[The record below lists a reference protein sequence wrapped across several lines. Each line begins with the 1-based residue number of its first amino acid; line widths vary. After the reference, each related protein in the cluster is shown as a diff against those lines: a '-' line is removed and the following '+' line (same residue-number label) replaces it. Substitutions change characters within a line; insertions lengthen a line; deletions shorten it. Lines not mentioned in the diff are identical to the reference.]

1 MIVIFTISIINVLII
16 IVIAIIVIVVYII
29 IIIIINQPFDDM
41 LGLDQL
47 YSLIKYVIN
56 VFNYH

>member
-1 MIVIFTISIINVLII
+1 MIVIFTISIINVLKT
-16 IVIAIIVIVVYII
+16 IVIAIIVIVVYI

>member
-16 IVIAIIVIVVYII
+16 IVIAIIVIVVYI